1 MAAQAKH
8 DLPERVRRTVEQHG
22 LLPPAG
28 APPET
33 VVVATSG
40 GPDSVAL
47 LLTLAEVVR
56 SRRLPVTLVVA
67 HLHHGLRDSTADA
80 DQVFVENLSARLGLE
95 CETARADVRAEAA
108 AASVGIEEAAR
119 ETRRR
124 FLADV
129 ARRRGATRV
138 ALGHTLDDRAETVL
152 FNVLRGTG
160 IEGLAAMPPRAPLA
174 PAPCRVGAPHPR
186 GQDGASCRVG
196 APHPREQEGRPAE
209 SGGCEAPTLH
219 PVSEPDAGTSSQR
232 AIEIVRPLIDVARAE
247 VLAFLEA
254 AGQLWREDET
264 NASDAFTRNRLRHEI
279 LPLVRDAV
287 NPKADEAL
295 ARLADQAAA
304 AGNVLADALDAVWRQ
319 IVRETPAGAILID
332 ADDFVPLRP
341 WLQGAI
347 LRQAVERLGGGLKHM
362 SAERT
367 RAAVDAL
374 LARTVAGPVDL
385 PGGLVAQRRRRV
397 IRIGPRET

>member
-8 DLPERVRRTVEQHG
+8 DLPERVRRTVEQHD
-22 LLPPAG
+22 LLPPAD

-47 LLTLAEVVR
+47 LLTLAELVR

-80 DQVFVENLSARLGLE
+80 DQVFVENLAARLGLE

-108 AASVGIEEAAR
+108 AAGIGVEEAAR
-119 ETRRR
+119 DARRR

-174 PAPCRVGAPHPR
+174 PAPRRVGALHPR
-186 GQDGASCRVG
+186 K
-196 APHPREQEGRPAE
+196 REGCPAE
-209 SGGCEAPTLH
+209 SGGCEAPTL
-219 PVSEPDAGTSSQR
+219 Q
-232 AIEIVRPLIDVARAE
+232 IVRPLIDVARAE

-254 AGQLWREDET
+254 AGQPWREDET

>member
-1 MAAQAKH
+1 MAVFPLTAAQAAYRQKAA
-8 DLPERVRRTVEQHG
+8 DL
-22 LLPPAG
+22 
-28 APPET
+28 
-33 VVVATSG
+33 
-40 GPDSVAL
+40 
-47 LLTLAEVVR
+47 
-56 SRRLPVTLVVA
+56 
-67 HLHHGLRDSTADA
+67 
-80 DQVFVENLSARLGLE
+80 
-95 CETARADVRAEAA
+95 EAA
-108 AASVGIEEAAR
+108 APHRLAVVSHRQVVALPRRQPAAVLSHLAAESHRRPEALRQPAVGLPPQVAASG
-119 ETRRR
+119 
-124 FLADV
+124 
-129 ARRRGATRV
+129 RRG
-138 ALGHTLDDRAETVL
+138 
-152 FNVLRGTG
+152 
-160 IEGLAAMPPRAPLA
+160 
-174 PAPCRVGAPHPR
+174 VGAA
-186 GQDGASCRVG
+186 GRVG

>member
-8 DLPERVRRTVEQHG
+8 DLPERVRRTVEQHD

-28 APPET
+28 DPPET

-80 DQVFVENLSARLGLE
+80 DQVFVENLAARLGLE

-108 AASVGIEEAAR
+108 AAGIGIEEAAR
-119 ETRRR
+119 EARRR

-138 ALGHTLDDRAETVL
+138 ALGHTIDDRAETVL

-160 IEGLAAMPPRAPLA
+160 VEGLAAMPPRAPLDET
-174 PAPCRVGAPHPR
+174 R
-186 GQDGASCRVG
+186 G
-196 APHPREQEGRPAE
+196 
-209 SGGCEAPTLH
+209 
-219 PVSEPDAGTSSQR
+219 
-232 AIEIVRPLIDVARAE
+232 IEIVRPLIDVARADI
-247 VLAFLEA
+247 LAFLQA
-254 AGQLWREDET
+254 AGQPWREDET
-264 NASDAFTRNRLRHEI
+264 NASAAFTRNRLRHEI

-287 NPKADEAL
+287 NPKADDAL

-304 AGNVLADALDAVWRQ
+304 AGDVLADALDAVWRQ
-319 IVRETPAGAILID
+319 IVRETPAAPPGAILID
-332 ADDFVPLRP
+332 ADDFAPLRP

-347 LRQAVERLGGGLKHM
+347 LRRAVERLGGGLKHM

-367 RAAVDAL
+367 RAAVEAL

-397 IRIGPRET
+397 IRIGEDNAERGMQNAE